1 MASDMFLKVDGV
13 DGESEDSKQKNWI
26 EILSWSWGES
36 QSGSAGKG
44 GGSGTGKVDMQDFAF
59 SKFMDK
65 ATPKLM
71 LFCAS
76 GKHIPTVEFLARKAG
91 GEQEIYMKMKL
102 TDVIVSSFSTSN
114 SAGSGSLPVESI
126 SMNFSKIELEY
137 LQQDAKGKTASA
149 GKANWS
155 VKENKGGN

>member
-1 MASDMFLKVDGV
+1 MAGDMFLKIDGV
-13 DGESEDSKQKNWI
+13 DGESEDSKNKAQI
-26 EILSWSWGES
+26 EILSWSWGEV
-36 QSGSAGKG
+36 QTGSAGKG
-44 GGSGTGKVDMQDFAF
+44 GGSGVGKVDMQDFSF

-71 LFCAS
+71 LFCAN

-91 GEQEIYMKMKL
+91 GDQEHYMKMKL
-102 TDVIVSSFSTSN
+102 TDVIISSFNTSN

-126 SMNFSKIELEY
+126 SLNFSKIELEY
-137 LQQDAKGKTASA
+137 FQQDAKGKTASA

-155 VKENKGGN
+155 VRENKGGS